1 MTSLYEFIARV
12 VSTDIDPML
21 SNVFQADVAIKWSL
35 SETTEMYK
43 CVCMVESTLGKKWAH
58 DLFPTLGSCQII
70 LMSVNQ

>member
-1 MTSLYEFIARV
+1 MTSLCEFIKATRV

-43 CVCMVESTLGKKWAH
+43 RVCMVESTLGKK
-58 DLFPTLGSCQII
+58 
-70 LMSVNQ
+70 

>member
-1 MTSLYEFIARV
+1 MTSLYEFITRV

-43 CVCMVESTLGKKWAH
+43 RVCMVESTLGKK
-58 DLFPTLGSCQII
+58 
-70 LMSVNQ
+70 